1 MKQISIALGLA
12 LLFAGCTQNTLPR
25 SPKPVVKRPAQLTPK
40 PVVKKPAVRKPV
52 VKTQLPTPP
61 KKNIKLREIDDKN
74 FNTDYMYPKDE
85 KAVTKTVEKTPTP
98 SAPASV
104 GTMSKEECI
113 GMISQE
119 KFDKY
124 TTMFG
129 SEASAIKRCTM
140 LKAVQ

>member
-40 PVVKKPAVRKPV
+40 PAVKKPAVRKPV

-85 KAVTKTVEKTPTP
+85 KVAAKVEKTPTL
-98 SAPASV
+98 SAPTSV

>member
-12 LLFAGCTQNTLPR
+12 LLFAGCAQNTLPR
-25 SPKPVVKRPAQLTPK
+25 SSKPVVKRPVPATVK
-40 PVVKKPAVRKPV
+40 PVIKKPTVKKSVANI
-52 VKTQLPTPP
+52 QLPTPP

-74 FNTDYMYPKDE
+74 FNADYMYPKDE
-85 KAVTKTVEKTPTP
+85 QAVTKTVEKTPTP
-98 SAPASV
+98 LAPASV